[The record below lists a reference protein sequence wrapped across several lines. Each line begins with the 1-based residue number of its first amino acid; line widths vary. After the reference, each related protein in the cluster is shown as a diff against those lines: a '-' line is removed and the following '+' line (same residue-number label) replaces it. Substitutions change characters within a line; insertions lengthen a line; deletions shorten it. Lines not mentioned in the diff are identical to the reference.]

1 MGLIKKNWPLIFL
14 VALSLVFYLAN
25 LGERPLEDYDE
36 ATYASVLR
44 SSFER
49 SDFLSFEYFDRD
61 WFEKPPLYFWLAAAS
76 VKVFGFNEFALRLP
90 SALAGIVSVLLTY
103 LIALAL
109 TQDRPA
115 ALFAGLVLT
124 LIPFFTAATR
134 NMRMDTPVTACI
146 LAALYFYILG
156 FKKQKYL
163 LGIGISIGVGILFKS
178 IVGLLAW
185 PILLIWSTTTK
196 QWHWIKNKFFWLGN
210 LIGIFLAVPWHI
222 YEGLKFGSGFWR
234 DYLGY
239 HVFARFGENILG
251 SKITVS
257 YYLHSLWKLSQPIL
271 PLILICAILLPIF
284 LKNRKKIGDIPHYLA
299 AGLISVLFIFTL
311 FSLSQTKLITY
322 YTPLYPFVALAG
334 GLAYFGVKRTTSRRH
349 WLVHSMAVIIV
360 FVFGYYGLSEF
371 FYPQIY
377 ITRAAPDEKAIG
389 LYLAQN
395 HRGEEINIFNWNHH
409 NTIRY
414 YSGRPTESLQFN
426 TDRAP
431 RIPSWLIVPTEV
443 FEINKQLT
451 PLPAPYH
458 GEYLTLVRLIDEK

>member
-1 MGLIKKNWPLIFL
+1 MIKKHWPLVLL
-14 VALSLVFYLAN
+14 VVFASLFYLIN

-76 VKVFGFNEFALRLP
+76 VKVSGFNEFALRFP
-90 SALAGIVSVLLTY
+90 SAVSGVLSIVFAY
-103 LIALAL
+103 LILFELTRDKPSAFFGGTVLAL
-109 TQDRPA
+109 T
-115 ALFAGLVLT
+115 
-124 LIPFFTAATR
+124 PFFTAATR

-163 LGIGISIGVGILFKS
+163 LGTSISIGIGILFKS
-178 IVGLLAW
+178 IIGLLAV
-185 PILLIWSTTTK
+185 PIILIWSVATRRRN
-196 QWHWIKNKFFWLGN
+196 WIKNKFFWLGN

-222 YEGLKFGSGFWR
+222 YESLKFGQVFWR

-239 HVFARFGENILG
+239 HVLGRFNENILG
-251 SKITVS
+251 SKITVG
-257 YYLHSLWKLSQPIL
+257 YYLYSLWKLSQPIL
-271 PLILICAILLPIF
+271 PLILICAVLLPIF
-284 LKNRKKIGDIPHYLA
+284 LKNRKKLDDMPHHLA
-299 AGLISVLFIFTL
+299 AGLISILFIFIL

-334 GLAYFGVKRTTSRRH
+334 GLAYFGVRRTTSRRH
-349 WLVHSMAVIIV
+349 WLIHSMVVIIV

-377 ITRAAPDEKAIG
+377 VTRAAPDEKAIG
-389 LYLAQN
+389 LYLVQN
-395 HRGEEINIFNWNHH
+395 HNGDEINIFNWNHH

-414 YSGRPTESLQFN
+414 YSGRLTDSLQFN
-426 TDRAP
+426 TSRQP
-431 RIPSWLIVPTEV
+431 RIPSWLIMPTEV
-443 FEINKQLT
+443 FETNKQLS
-451 PLPAPYH
+451 PLPTPYR
-458 GEYLTLVRLIDEK
+458 GEYLTLVHLTDEK